1 MRKNEEHREQA
12 ALITRVRLSVR
23 RYPVLELLFSVPNG
37 GYRNAITA
45 KILQA
50 EGVRPGVPDLL
61 LPVPRPPYCGLAI
74 EMKSARGRLGDSQ
87 KWWRDHLAEVG
98 WQWCM
103 CRSAGEAW
111 DALME
116 YIQQGGGT

>member
-23 RYPVLELLFSVPNG
+23 GYPVLELLFSVPNG

-74 EMKSARGRLGDSQ
+74 EMKSARGRLGNSQ
-87 KWWRDHLAEVG
+87 KWWRDHLIEVG
-98 WQWCM
+98 WQWCL
-103 CRSAGEAW
+103 CRSSSEAW
-111 DALME
+111 DALMG
-116 YIQQGGGT
+116 YI